1 MTTRALKS
9 RVPFAQNIHYRFQEC
24 LLVLFGPA
32 QTTPPFVL
40 NRWVP
45 PPLCC
50 IKINADATIS
60 TSKAAFATFSKDHL
74 GVVVKVWARILPT
87 SPPPP
92 FFFKTRLRPSL
103 GRCNLLSVNVRI
115 MSSSVKL

>member
-50 IKINADATIS
+50 IKINVDATIS
-60 TSKAAFATFSKDHL
+60 TSKAAFAIFSKDHL
-74 GVVVKVWARILPT
+74 GVVIKVCL
-87 SPPPP
+87 PPPP
-92 FFFKTRLRPSL
+92 SSRRDCLRAVQL
-103 GRCNLLSVNVRI
+103 
-115 MSSSVKL
+115 VKREC